1 MKLTLGDC
9 ILATFTLA
17 LLAWALWS
25 YSVLGL

>member
-1 MKLTLGDC
+1 MKLTVGDR
-9 ILATFTLA
+9 ILATFTVV